1 LVKEHNMK
9 SIEEYAAIIEKASP
23 TYIEA
28 KAYMHVGF
36 SSLRLSYDNMPGHQ
50 EVHDFAECLAK
61 LTSYTI
67 IDESIESRVVLLSK
81 RKRPTRYDSV

>member
-1 LVKEHNMK
+1 MK

-28 KAYMHVGF
+28 KAYMHIGF
-36 SSLRLSYDNMPGHQ
+36 SSLRLSYDNMPGHH

-61 LTSYTI
+61 LTGYTV

-81 RKRPTRYDSV
+81 RKRPTRFDSV